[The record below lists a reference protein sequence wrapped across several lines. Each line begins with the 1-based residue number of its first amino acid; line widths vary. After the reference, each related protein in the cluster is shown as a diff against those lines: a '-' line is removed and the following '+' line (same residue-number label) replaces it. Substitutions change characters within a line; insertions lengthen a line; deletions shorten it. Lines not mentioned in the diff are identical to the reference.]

1 MSSVCKFEVDLKWYI
16 ESSLMEEHGA
26 KLEKM
31 DEVARGRY
39 FAERAAAMFET
50 RKESDLFAQFYLP

>member
-16 ESSLMEEHGA
+16 ESSQMEEHGA
-26 KLEKM
+26 KLAKM

-50 RKESDLFAQFYLP
+50 RKESD